1 MKYDACIVG
10 AGIVGLAHAYWAAK
24 KGLNVVVVEKNA
36 SCQGASIR
44 NFGLFW
50 AIGQE
55 EEYSKQLAIS
65 KNVWAEFLSDTGTW
79 HKATGSLGLAYHADE
94 LALIEEYHELNR
106 DEHHRLLSRKEILK
120 AHPYVNP
127 LNLKGGLF
135 SGNEMTMNSR
145 EAIPALSQWLTEKY
159 QVHFL
164 FDTMVTG
171 NKLPKVQTNRGTLK
185 AEKLIITS
193 GADFEALYPSV
204 YTEAKITKCKLHM
217 LKTEAT
223 LPVIA
228 PALYCATSFIQYP
241 SFSKCESL
249 QPIKK
254 RIMQEQPDYI
264 KYGINLLIAQNNHNE
279 LIIGDSHQYGDP
291 VDPFQEE
298 KIDHL
303 ILSGI
308 KQMLPQVELKIS
320 QRWQGVYAK
329 SFDQKFLVKKPEKNV
344 LIVNALGG
352 AGMTLSFGLA
362 KKTVKELMS

>member
-1 MKYDACIVG
+1 MKYDVCIVG

-55 EEYSKQLAIS
+55 EEYSKQVATS
-65 KNVWAEFLSDTGTW
+65 KKVWNEFLSDTGTW

-94 LALIEEYHELNR
+94 LALIEEYHESNR
-106 DEHHRLLSRKEILK
+106 NEHHRLLSKKEILQ
-120 AHPYVNP
+120 AYPYVNP
-127 LNLKGGLF
+127 LNLKGALF
-135 SGNEMTMNSR
+135 SGNELSINSR

-159 QVHFL
+159 GVHFL
-164 FDTMVTG
+164 FGTMVTG
-171 NKLPKVQTNRGTLK
+171 NKLPQVHTNHGTLK
-185 AEKLIITS
+185 AEKLIITA

-204 YTEAKITKCKLHM
+204 YSEAKITKCKLHM
-217 LKTEAT
+217 LRTQAV
-223 LPVIA
+223 LPEIA

-249 QPIKK
+249 PAIKK
-254 RIMQEQPDYI
+254 RMMEQQPDYL
-264 KYGINLLIAQNNHNE
+264 KYGINLLIAQNNYQE
-279 LIIGDSHQYGDP
+279 LTIGDSHQYDDS
-291 VDPFQEE
+291 VNPFHDEQ
-298 KIDHL
+298 IDHL
-303 ILSGI
+303 ILAGI
-308 KQMLPQVELKIS
+308 RQILPQVELKVS

-344 LIVNALGG
+344 LIVNALAG
-352 AGMTLSFGLA
+352 AGMTLSFGIA
-362 KKTVKELMS
+362 KKTVKEFM